1 MKIKSI
7 AVVALISCIL
17 LSGACGGL
25 GEARNSPSPEFTPTV
40 MAGGITPTPTP
51 IPTPTPLQSLIDP
64 AGDTIRTR
72 ILPLEGFVRKEA
84 DDYGEYLR
92 DLPLLA
98 DSSPVLLYNGELSPL
113 SGRHAAVIDIDT
125 GTRDL
130 QQCADAALRLR
141 CEYLFS
147 IGEYDKINYHLTN
160 GDELPYSKYRD
171 GYRLKVNG
179 NKTSMHKTAKRDE
192 SYETF
197 REYLDVLFNYA
208 STRSLYPES
217 EQIAFDDIKI
227 GDVLL
232 FAGKPGHCIIII
244 DICEDAIGNK
254 AMLLAQSSMPAQQIH
269 IISKLDNRP
278 WVVLSEGSF
287 PVIIE
292 GWTFTLEHIR
302 RIP

>member
-1 MKIKSI
+1 MKLKHI
-7 AVVALISCIL
+7 AALALFSCALL
-17 LSGACGGL
+17 LSACGQA
-25 GEARNSPSPEFTPTV
+25 GEAPSSPAPELAPANTDTPAPSHV
-40 MAGGITPTPTP
+40 PTPTP
-51 IPTPTPLQSLIDP
+51 IQSLIDP
-64 AGDTIRTR
+64 AGGTIRTR
-72 ILPLEGFVRKEA
+72 VMPLEGFERKTA
-84 DDYGEYLR
+84 DDYGEYIR
-92 DLPLLA
+92 NLPLLEA
-98 DSSPVLLYNGELSPL
+98 DSPVLLYNGETSPL

-147 IGEYDKINYHLTN
+147 IGEYEKISYHLTN
-160 GDELPYSKYRD
+160 GDMFPYQKYRE
-171 GYRLKVNG
+171 GYRLKVDG
-179 NKTSMHKTAKRDE
+179 NKTSMHKTAKKDE

-197 REYLDVLFNYA
+197 RNYLDVLFNYA

-232 FAGKPGHCIIII
+232 FAGSPGHCIIIV
-244 DICEDAIGNK
+244 DICEDAYGNK

-269 IISKLDNRP
+269 IIGLINDRP
-278 WVVLSEGSF
+278 WVILSESSF

-292 GWTFTLEHIR
+292 GWTFSLEHIR